1 MTVKCLQ
8 TFVNI
13 PDKKVIFEKDSVY
26 EIKKELYDTAIVGLI
41 PISLFF
47 LKTYFSEIGGKN
59 D

>member
-47 LKTYFSEIGGKN
+47 LKMYFSEIEV
-59 D
+59 